1 MSIFGILSYLQ
12 IVKLNF
18 MSTATITAQDINKL
32 RQATGAGMMDCRK
45 ALTETNGDFEAAID
59 WLRKQGQ
66 KVAAKRSDREA
77 KEGVVIA
84 KTTADNKTGFIV
96 TISCETDFVSKN
108 ADFVAFAQSIADAAV
123 ANDVKS
129 AEELNEVTVNGAK
142 VADMINDKLASI
154 GEKIGVARFE
164 RIEAPFVASYIH
176 GANRMGVL
184 VAFNKEAGEAGRDIA
199 MQIAAM
205 NPVAVDENSV
215 PADVVSRERDIIM
228 DVMKQDPKMA
238 GKPQDMLDK
247 IAQGKINAF
256 FKESTLTAQAF
267 VKDGSKS
274 VGDYLKSVD
283 GDLKVIEFRRVA
295 LG

>member
-1 MSIFGILSYLQ
+1 
-12 IVKLNF
+12 

-84 KTTADNKTGFIV
+84 KTTPDNKTGIV
-96 TISCETDFVSKN
+96 LTISCETDFVSKN

-123 ANDVKS
+123 ANNVKS
-129 AEELNEVTVNGAK
+129 AEELNEVSINGAK
-142 VADMINDKLASI
+142 VSDMINDKLASI

-164 RIEAPFVASYIH
+164 RVEAPYVASYIH
-176 GANRMGVL
+176 GAYRMGVL
-184 VAFNKEAGEAGRDIA
+184 VGFNKEAGEAGKDVA

-205 NPVAVDENSV
+205 NPLAVDANSV
-215 PADVVSRERDIIM
+215 PAETVE
-228 DVMKQDPKMA
+228 
-238 GKPQDMLDK
+238 
-247 IAQGKINAF
+247 
-256 FKESTLTAQAF
+256 
-267 VKDGSKS
+267 
-274 VGDYLKSVD
+274 
-283 GDLKVIEFRRVA
+283 
-295 LG
+295 

>member
-1 MSIFGILSYLQ
+1 
-12 IVKLNF
+12 
-18 MSTATITAQDINKL
+18 MSTVTITAQDINKL

-123 ANDVKS
+123 ANNVKS

-142 VADMINDKLASI
+142 VSDMINDKLASI

-164 RIEAPFVASYIH
+164 RVEAPYVASYIH

-184 VAFNKEAGEAGRDIA
+184 VAFNKEAGEAGKDVA

-205 NPVAVDENSV
+205 NPVAVDESSV
-215 PADVVSRERDIIM
+215 PAEVVEREKSVIMDII
-228 DVMKQDPKMA
+228 KQDPKMA

-247 IAQGKINAF
+247 ISAGKLNAF

-274 VGDYLKSVD
+274 VADYLKSVD
-283 GDLKVIEFRRVA
+283 SDLKVIDFKRVA